1 MNKEDGKVR
10 IDNTIKEKREILKRL
25 EYSTEI
31 LNPSIGTFWDN
42 LDQSPYG
49 EHGILSGGYNE
60 FYEYKKWFNSKN

>member
-1 MNKEDGKVR
+1 MT
-10 IDNTIKEKREILKRL
+10 DNDKREKSAMLRQL

-31 LNPSIGTFWDN
+31 LNPSSGTFWDN

-60 FYEYKKWFNSKN
+60 FYEYKKWFNSRD

>member
-1 MNKEDGKVR
+1 MT
-10 IDNTIKEKREILKRL
+10 DNDKREKSAMLRQL

-31 LNPSIGTFWDN
+31 LNPSSGTFWDN

-60 FYEYKKWFNSKN
+60 FYEYKKWFNSEE